1 MILSWPTSCF
11 PALMIVIIFIYF
23 LQFSRSVYLI
33 CIMFYLIQVDAI
45 EYYSNLEET
54 LTRQVMDEK
63 RIALQS
69 NLGMAFVT
77 VQSEA
82 MGAK

>member
-1 MILSWPTSCF
+1 MVFVNTSYNLACHF
-11 PALMIVIIFIYF
+11 K
-23 LQFSRSVYLI
+23 
-33 CIMFYLIQVDAI
+33 VDAV

-69 NLGMAFVT
+69 NLGMAFVS
-77 VQSEA
+77 VQNEA
-82 MGAK
+82 MGTQ